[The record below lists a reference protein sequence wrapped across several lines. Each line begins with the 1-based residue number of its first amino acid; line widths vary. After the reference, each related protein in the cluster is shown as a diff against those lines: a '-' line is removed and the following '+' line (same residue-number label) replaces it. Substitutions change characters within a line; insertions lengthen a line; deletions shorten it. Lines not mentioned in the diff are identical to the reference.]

1 MKPVLLKLATASALL
16 LGAASVNAEDLLDVY
31 RMAQQSD
38 PTLRAA
44 EAGNQAAQ
52 QGRAQSRA
60 ALLPQVNLT
69 ANLNENTAGLITS
82 NTGSPTG
89 EETYSSNDYT
99 LTLRQSLYHH
109 DYYKQLKVADAGI
122 AQANAQYE
130 AARQGLILRVAEAY
144 FNLLA
149 AKDSLATAEASKR
162 AISQQLRQTQQ
173 RFEVGLIAITDVH
186 EAQAGFDAAVAA
198 EIAARNGLDIAREAL
213 REITGQEPLAPA
225 ALQDV
230 MPLLNPDPA
239 DIKAW
244 VEKAQSQN
252 LSLIAAEAAA
262 RAAAEELR
270 RREAGHY
277 PTLDLVGSHRYSDST
292 DASFGSE
299 RTDTSIGIQ
308 LSVPIFSG
316 GLTTAQSREARAL
329 LSQAQES
336 LEAQRRATVR
346 EVRSAYLGV
355 TAGISQVKARKQ
367 ALSSAQ
373 TALKATQAGFEV
385 GTRTAVDVL
394 NAQQVRYGA
403 QSEFS
408 RSRYDYLLATLRLKQ
423 AAGSL
428 SEEDIT
434 LVNGWLQ

>member
-1 MKPVLLKLATASALL
+1 MKPVMLKLITASVLMF
-16 LGAASVNAEDLLDVY
+16 GVASVHAENLLDVY

-52 QGRAQSRA
+52 EGLSQSRA

-69 ANLNENTAGLITS
+69 ANVTQNQRDINGTS
-82 NTGSPTG
+82 TDY
-89 EETYSSNDYT
+89 ESNGYN
-99 LTLRQSLYHH
+99 LSLVQSLYHH
-109 DYYKQLKVADAGI
+109 DHYKQLEKADAGI

-130 AARQGLILRVAEAY
+130 AQRQGLILRVADAY

-149 AKDSLATAEASKR
+149 GQDNLATAEASKR
-162 AISQQLRQTQQ
+162 AIGQQLRQTQQ
-173 RFEVGLIAITDVH
+173 RFEVGLSAITDVH
-186 EAQAGFDAAVAA
+186 EAQAGYDAAVAA
-198 EIAARNGLDIAREAL
+198 EITARNGLDIAREAL

-225 ALQDV
+225 PLQET
-230 MPLLNPDPA
+230 MPLLTPDPA
-239 DIKAW
+239 NIGQW
-244 VEKAQSQN
+244 VEKALEQN
-252 LSLIAAEAAA
+252 LPLIAAEAAS
-262 RAAAEELR
+262 RAAGEELR
-270 RREAGHY
+270 RRDAGHY
-277 PTLDLVGSHRYSDST
+277 PTLDLVANHNYSDTT
-292 DASFGSE
+292 DLDGNE
-299 RTDTSIGIQ
+299 YTNNSIGVQ
-308 LSVPIFSG
+308 LTVPILSG
-316 GLTTAQSREARAL
+316 GLTSAQSREARAL
-329 LSQAQES
+329 YTQAQET
-336 LEAQRRATVR
+336 LEAQRRATIR

-355 TAGISQVKARKQ
+355 TAGISQVQARKQ

-394 NAQQVRYGA
+394 NSQQVRYSA
-403 QSEFS
+403 QRDYA

-434 LVNGWLQ
+434 LVNGWLE

>member
-1 MKPVLLKLATASALL
+1 MKPVLLKLVTTSALM
-16 LGAASVNAEDLLDVY
+16 LGAASLQAEDLLDVY

-60 ALLPQVNLT
+60 SLLPQVNLS
-69 ANLNENTAGLITS
+69 ANITQNQRDINGS
-82 NTGSPTG
+82 NTD
-89 EETYSSNDYT
+89 YDSNGYN
-99 LTLRQSLYHH
+99 LSLVQSLYHH
-109 DYYKQLKVADAGI
+109 DYYKQLKKADAGI

-149 AKDSLATAEASKR
+149 SQDNLATAEASKR
-162 AISQQLRQTQQ
+162 AIKQQLRQTQQ
-173 RFEVGLIAITDVH
+173 RFEVGLTAITDVH
-186 EAQAGFDAAVAA
+186 EAQAGYDAAVAA
-198 EIAARNGLDIAREAL
+198 EIGARNNLDIAREAL
-213 REITGQEPLAPA
+213 REITGQEPLVPA
-225 ALQDV
+225 ALQDA
-230 MPLLNPDPA
+230 MPLLSPEPA
-239 DIKAW
+239 DIGQWVDKARG
-244 VEKAQSQN
+244 QN

-262 RAAAEELR
+262 RAAAEELG

-277 PTLDLVGSHRYSDST
+277 PTLDLVANHNYSDTT
-292 DASFGSE
+292 DDPSPTSGGE
-299 RTDTSIGIQ
+299 YTNTSIGVQ

-329 LSQAQES
+329 LTQAQES
-336 LEAQRRATVR
+336 LEAQRRATER
-346 EVRSAYLGV
+346 EVRSAYLGI

-373 TALKATQAGFEV
+373 TALEATQAGFEV

-394 NAQQVRYGA
+394 NSQQVRYSA
-403 QSEFS
+403 QSAYS
-408 RSRYDYLLATLRLKQ
+408 RSRYDYLLATLKLKQ

-434 LVNGWLQ
+434 LVNGWLK

>member
-1 MKPVLLKLATASALL
+1 MKPVMLKLLTASALM
-16 LGAASVNAEDLLDVY
+16 LGAASLHAEDLLDVY

-60 ALLPQVNLT
+60 ALLPQINASANLT
-69 ANLNENTAGLITS
+69 QNQRDITGGTNS
-82 NTGSPTG
+82 DYESRG
-89 EETYSSNDYT
+89 YSIS
-99 LTLRQSLYHH
+99 LVQSLYHH
-109 DYYKQLKVADAGI
+109 DYYQQLKVADAGI

-149 AKDSLATAEASKR
+149 AQDNLATAEATQR
-162 AISQQLRQTQQ
+162 AIAQQLRQTQQ
-173 RFEVGLIAITDVH
+173 RFEVGLTAITDVH
-186 EAQAGFDAAVAA
+186 EAQAGYDGAVAA

-225 ALQDV
+225 TLQEE
-230 MPLLNPDPA
+230 MPLLTPDPA
-239 DIKAW
+239 DIGQW
-244 VEKAQSQN
+244 VEKAGSQN

-262 RAAAEELR
+262 RAAAEELS

-277 PTLDLVGSHRYSDST
+277 PTLDLVASHGYSDTT
-292 DASFGSE
+292 DDPTGYEAD
-299 RTDTSIGIQ
+299 TTSIGVQ
-308 LSVPIFSG
+308 LSIPIYSG
-316 GLTTAQSREARAL
+316 GRTTAQSREARAL
-329 LSQAQES
+329 YAQAQES

-346 EVRSAYLGV
+346 EVRSAYLGI
-355 TAGISQVKARKQ
+355 TAGISQVLARKQ

-373 TALKATQAGFEV
+373 TALQATQAGFEV
-385 GTRTAVDVL
+385 GTRTAVEVL

-403 QSEFS
+403 Q
-408 RSRYDYLLATLRLKQ
+408 RDYARARYDYLLASLRLKQ

-434 LVNGWLQ
+434 LVNGWLN

>member
-1 MKPVLLKLATASALL
+1 MKPVLLKLVTASALM
-16 LGAASVNAEDLLDVY
+16 LGASSLHAENLLDVY

-60 ALLPQVNLT
+60 VLLPQVNLSADVT
-69 ANLNENTAGLITS
+69 KNQRDANGVSTD
-82 NTGSPTG
+82 
-89 EETYSSNDYT
+89 YDSSGYN
-99 LTLRQSLYHH
+99 LSLVQSLYHH
-109 DYYKQLKVADAGI
+109 DYYQQLKVADAGI
-122 AQANAQYE
+122 AQANALYE
-130 AARQGLILRVAEAY
+130 AARQGLILRVASAY
-144 FNLLA
+144 FRLLA
-149 AKDSLATAEASKR
+149 AQDSLTTAEASKR
-162 AISQQLRQTQQ
+162 AIAQQLRQTQQ
-173 RFEVGLIAITDVH
+173 RFEVGLTAITDVH
-186 EAQAGFDAAVAA
+186 EAQAGYDAAVAA
-198 EIAARNGLDIAREAL
+198 EIAASNGLDIAREEL

-225 ALQDV
+225 ALQES
-230 MPLLNPDPA
+230 MPLLSPEPA
-239 DIKAW
+239 DIGQW
-244 VEKAQSQN
+244 VEKARTQN

-262 RAAAEELR
+262 RAAAEELN

-277 PTLDLVGSHRYSDST
+277 PTLDLVANHRYSDTT
-292 DASFGSE
+292 DDPSGYE
-299 RTDTSIGIQ
+299 MDNTSIGVQ
-308 LSVPIFSG
+308 LSVPIYSG
-316 GLTTAQSREARAL
+316 GLTTARSREARAL
-329 LSQAQES
+329 LAQAQEN
-336 LEAQRRATVR
+336 LETQRRATVR

-373 TALKATQAGFEV
+373 TALEATQAGFEV

-403 QSEFS
+403 QSEYF
-408 RSRYDYLLATLRLKQ
+408 RSRYDYLLATLLLKQ

-434 LVNGWLQ
+434 LINGWLQ

>member
-1 MKPVLLKLATASALL
+1 MKPVLLKLVTASALL
-16 LGAASVNAEDLLDVY
+16 LGMTSLHAENLLDVY

-60 ALLPQVNLT
+60 ALLPQINAS
-69 ANLNENTAGLITS
+69 ANVTQHSTESKSAGT
-82 NTGSPTG
+82 TT
-89 EETYSSNDYT
+89 TNDYDSNGYNIK
-99 LTLRQSLYHH
+99 LSQSLYHH

-130 AARQGLILRVAEAY
+130 AARQGLILRVASAY
-144 FNLLA
+144 FSLLGA
-149 AKDSLATAEASKR
+149 QDSLTTAEASKR
-162 AISQQLRQTQQ
+162 AIAQQLRQTQQ
-173 RFEVGLIAITDVH
+173 RFEVGLTAITDVH
-186 EAQAGFDAAVAA
+186 EAQAGYDASVAA
-198 EIAARNGLDIAREAL
+198 EIAASNGLDIAREEL

-225 ALQDV
+225 TLQEE
-230 MPLLNPDPA
+230 MPLLTPDPA
-239 DIKAW
+239 DIGQW
-244 VEKAQSQN
+244 VERARSQN
-252 LSLIAAEAAA
+252 LSLIAAEATA
-262 RAAAEELR
+262 RAAAEELS

-277 PTLDLVGSHRYSDST
+277 PTLNLVANHTYSDNYSDS
-292 DASFGSE
+292 GSE
-299 RTDTSIGIQ
+299 ATDNNIGVQ
-308 LSVPIFSG
+308 LSIPIYSG

-329 LSQAQES
+329 LAQAQAS
-336 LEAQRRATVR
+336 LETQRRATVR

-373 TALKATQAGFEV
+373 TALAATQAGFEV

-403 QSEFS
+403 QSEYS
-408 RSRYDYLLATLRLKQ
+408 RSRYDYLLATLMLKQ

-428 SEEDIT
+428 SEEDIA